1 MAEYEDLPYIVIERR
16 SGGVTPFLW
25 GALLGAGAALLLAP
39 RSGAETQEELREQAR
54 RLRMSAEDRVNE
66 ARDSVVG
73 VVERTRDRVQD
84 RIDAVREA
92 VETGTQQAREA
103 VNAGRHAAQETRQ
116 DLERRVAE
124 AKSAFQD
131 TGAGTER
138 NAPILPP
145 DGTPVAEVVV
155 TEVYIE
161 EDVPR
166 PGPGLS

>member
-1 MAEYEDLPYIVIERR
+1 MADYEDLPYIVIERR

-66 ARDSVVG
+66 ARDSVVEA
-73 VVERTRDRVQD
+73 VERTRDRVQE
-84 RIDAVREA
+84 RIDAVRDA
-92 VETGTQQAREA
+92 VETGAQQAREA

-124 AKSAFQD
+124 AKSAFKD
-131 TGAGTER
+131 ADSGTRES
-138 NAPILPP
+138 ALMTPP
-145 DGTPVAEVVV
+145 DGLPVAEVVV
-155 TEVYIE
+155 TEVFIE

-166 PGPGLS
+166 PGLS